1 MLRMAAVAK
10 AQTSFE
16 LGFTMT
22 EIRNVDQLRQAIDLG
37 HTGDKID
44 FPDPATAPLGTDAEA
59 GGVSPSAAEIAQD
72 IASTPPRQ
80 ADPAQG
86 NLGFYLYLYLAAIAV
101 LIGLVF
107 VIIGIAR

>member
-1 MLRMAAVAK
+1 MLRMAAVGK

-80 ADPAQG
+80 ADPAPG
-86 NLGFYLYLYLAAIAV
+86 NLGFYLYLAAIAV
-101 LIGLVF
+101 VIGLVF